1 LGALVRALF
10 LDLKIMKRSFALSN
24 DMVASFLILA
34 ISLFYFIGSH
44 EYDMGSVRHMGP
56 GYLPR
61 AYAIVGLILSVLIFV
76 SSIRKGDRVS
86 LSLDLSYVRAFSMIV
101 IAISAF
107 ALIIPVAGL
116 IPAAFVTVVIA
127 SLGSN
132 KFHFKTAL
140 GLAIIIS
147 VLIWLL
153 FSVLLG
159 LPMPGLKG
167 L

>member
-1 LGALVRALF
+1 
-10 LDLKIMKRSFALSN
+10 
-24 DMVASFLILA
+24 
-34 ISLFYFIGSH
+34 
-44 EYDMGSVRHMGP
+44 
-56 GYLPR
+56 
-61 AYAIVGLILSVLIFV
+61 
-76 SSIRKGDRVS
+76 
-86 LSLDLSYVRAFSMIV
+86 MIV

-107 ALIIPVAGL
+107 ALIIPIAGL